1 MLFLCGTLS
10 LFFHLGIIFY
20 FFSAQEKEVNVFS
33 LETSILKTEE
43 HQKKIPGKQAQ
54 VKSENNT
61 TKEASPEA
69 GPLASLNEGG
79 VGEGNRAGE
88 ISDAVE
94 AKPLQSLEPE
104 YPELSRRKKEEGL
117 CIVFVVISDKGEVL
131 DAKIEKSSGFIR
143 LDQSALEQV
152 KRTQFLPAK
161 QKNEN
166 VLSKKKIIFNF
177 ELK

>member
-1 MLFLCGTLS
+1 M
-10 LFFHLGIIFY
+10 
-20 FFSAQEKEVNVFS
+20 NVFS
-33 LETSILKTEE
+33 LETSIIKKEQ
-43 HQKKIPGKQAQ
+43 HQKKILEKEGQN
-54 VKSENNT
+54 KSENNIK
-61 TKEASPEA
+61 KEASTVT
-69 GPLASLNEGG
+69 GPSQIREEGDSKEGG
-79 VGEGNRAGE
+79 SAEV
-88 ISDAVE
+88 ISDAIE
-94 AKPLQSLEPE
+94 AKPLQSLEPD
-104 YPELSRRKKEEGL
+104 YPELSRRKNEEGL

-152 KRTQFLPAK
+152 KRTRFLPAK